1 MSALPI
7 LTFHAIDERNSVL
20 SYPPAQF
27 ENLLKT
33 LCVHGWHC
41 MALSEVVAS
50 IRQATPLP
58 ARSFALTFDDGYRSV
73 YTHALP
79 VLRSLKLPATL
90 FAISGLPDHSSERL
104 PTLNNREMLNWSELK
119 ELEQASVTIGAHTQT
134 HAELPTLSDS
144 EIERELHGSKK
155 ILEDKLGVAVN
166 SFAYPKG
173 LYDARCLKYASQ
185 YFSCACSDRF
195 DYAHSGSDVYTLE
208 RIDSYYLRSQAG
220 IMLTLGNL
228 SGLYVPFRRLM
239 RAVRRTVIGL
249 PTDA

>member
-1 MSALPI
+1 MSTLPI
-7 LTFHAIDERNSVL
+7 LTFHAIDDINSLL
-20 SYPPAQF
+20 SYSPWHF
-27 ENLLKT
+27 EQLLNT
-33 LCVHGWHC
+33 MCASGWRC

-50 IRQATPLP
+50 IRQAIPLP
-58 ARSFALTFDDGYRSV
+58 ARSFAITFDDGYRSV

-119 ELEQASVTIGAHTQT
+119 ELGQAGVTIGAHTQT
-134 HAELPTLSDS
+134 HAELPALSDA

-155 ILEDKLGVAVN
+155 ILEDKLGVEVT

-195 DYAHSGSDVYTLE
+195 DYAHSGSNVYTLE

-220 IMLTLGNL
+220 MTLTLGNL
-228 SGLYVPFRRLM
+228 SGLYVPLRRLM
-239 RAVRRTVIGL
+239 RAVRRSVIGL